1 LRPGLQVWSLELVPA
16 RPAARRAIRDEA
28 SRAGKAL
35 PEFEVVVMG
44 ADDGRSRASPLDS
57 MLQPTR
63 VATRGLAYVAAERGT
78 ESAGRAVADALGD
91 LGDSE
96 ILAAEQ
102 IPRDGH
108 PPGEQVFH
116 RRHAHGAGEA
126 VEEREEAA

>member
-1 LRPGLQVWSLELVPA
+1 MSSE
-16 RPAARRAIRDEA
+16 RRAE
-28 SRAGKAL
+28 RA
-35 PEFEVVVMG
+35 
-44 ADDGRSRASPLDS
+44 R
-57 MLQPTR
+57 
-63 VATRGLAYVAAERGT
+63 
-78 ESAGRAVADALGD
+78 RAVADALGD